1 MVQLESPKLVRG
13 GDESGKESGDS
24 EVGNYSTQ
32 TAFLPRDLWSN
43 FFIQTAVAKKVN
55 TFHIFSLKDFHFRKE
70 NMGYSYYDWSNQKE
84 ILFVWFLKCVGV
96 MLGIIK

>member
-43 FFIQTAVAKKVN
+43 FFIQTGVAKKVN
-55 TFHIFSLKDFHFRKE
+55 TFFLWNVFTSEKKIWVIPTMTDLTKKRFCLFDF
-70 NMGYSYYDWSNQKE
+70 
-84 ILFVWFLKCVGV
+84 
-96 MLGIIK
+96 

>member
-32 TAFLPRDLWSN
+32 TAFLPRDL
-43 FFIQTAVAKKVN
+43 
-55 TFHIFSLKDFHFRKE
+55 
-70 NMGYSYYDWSNQKE
+70 
-84 ILFVWFLKCVGV
+84 
-96 MLGIIK
+96 